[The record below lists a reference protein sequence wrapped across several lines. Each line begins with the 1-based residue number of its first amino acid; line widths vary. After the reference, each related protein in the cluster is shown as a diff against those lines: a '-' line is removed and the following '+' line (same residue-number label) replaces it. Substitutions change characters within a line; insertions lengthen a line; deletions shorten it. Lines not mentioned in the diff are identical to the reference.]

1 MKKLSLIMLALIV
14 NGYTQLEANVV
25 RGLQFCCV
33 NALERDIRRE
43 SQALQHDERSE
54 EKGSRPFV
62 LRQQQPHSAT
72 ILRRCSS

>member
-33 NALERDIRRE
+33 NALELGIQKESEAPQHGEHNQEKESRPIVADRQQRHSPTLRRE
-43 SQALQHDERSE
+43 
-54 EKGSRPFV
+54 
-62 LRQQQPHSAT
+62 
-72 ILRRCSS
+72 C